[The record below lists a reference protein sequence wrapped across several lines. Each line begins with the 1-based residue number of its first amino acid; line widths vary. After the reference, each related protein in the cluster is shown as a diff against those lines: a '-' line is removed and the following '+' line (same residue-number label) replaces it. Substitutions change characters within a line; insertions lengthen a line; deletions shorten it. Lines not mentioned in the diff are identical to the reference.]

1 MKNILLF
8 MVALLHVITTVNA
21 QDKGVDFKL
30 QKDGSFLTED
40 GKDYEIVQYE
50 GLSAHEIYQKLCSNA
65 GGVYNNPNK
74 VMSNVEDV
82 SIKIRALSTG
92 LVKFGWTA
100 RDAYYQ
106 FQIKIKDERVR
117 VEAPIIEN
125 ELMKLSYNDMG
136 STWWPKYANKWL
148 KNEMSIKKN
157 KDKIVWVEINLNSV
171 INGVLGYSLTKE
183 SKEEDNW

>member
-1 MKNILLF
+1 M
-8 MVALLHVITTVNA
+8 
-21 QDKGVDFKL
+21 

-40 GKDYEIVQYE
+40 GKDYDIIQYE

-65 GGVYNNPNK
+65 GGVYNNPSK

-92 LVKFGWTA
+92 LVKSGWA
-100 RDAYYQ
+100 YRDAYYQ
-106 FQIKIKDERVR
+106 FQIKIKDGRVR
-117 VEAPIIEN
+117 VEAPMIEN

-136 STWWPKYANKWL
+136 STWFPNYAKKWL
-148 KNEMSIKKN
+148 KNENSSKKN
-157 KDKIVWVEINLNSV
+157 KGKIFRVEININSA

-183 SKEEDNW
+183 NKEENNW